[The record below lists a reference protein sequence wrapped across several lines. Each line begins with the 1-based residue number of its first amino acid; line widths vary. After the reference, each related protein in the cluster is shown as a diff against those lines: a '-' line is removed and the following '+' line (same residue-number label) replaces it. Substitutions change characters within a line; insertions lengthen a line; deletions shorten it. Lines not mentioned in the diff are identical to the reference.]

1 MERAKQSVRLAMRPK
16 ARTGTRYL
24 SLIKRDRY
32 LYFLIL
38 PVIVYFIIF
47 KYIPMFGALIA
58 FQDYN
63 LSLGVFGSRWVGLKH
78 FAALFGSK
86 DFYNVIRNTLLLN
99 FYLILFSFPV
109 PVVLA
114 ILLNEVRCMG
124 YRKVVQSI
132 LYVPH
137 FMSWVVLGGI
147 VISVLSPSS
156 GIVNSIIKSF
166 GGEPIYFMA
175 NTGWWIVMFVVSDIW
190 QTAGWGTIIYLAA
203 ITGIDQEMYEAAR
216 IDGASKWQQMV
227 HITLPSIAG
236 TVSIM
241 LILRIGK
248 MMDMNF
254 EQVYAL
260 QNDAVRAVSE
270 VISTFEY
277 RYGLEGMQYSYTTA
291 LGLFKGTV
299 GLILVTFANKF
310 ANAIGDNGLW

>member
-1 MERAKQSVRLAMRPK
+1 
-16 ARTGTRYL
+16 
-24 SLIKRDRY
+24 
-32 LYFLIL
+32 
-38 PVIVYFIIF
+38 
-47 KYIPMFGALIA
+47 
-58 FQDYN
+58 
-63 LSLGVFGSRWVGLKH
+63 
-78 FAALFGSK
+78 
-86 DFYNVIRNTLLLN
+86 
-99 FYLILFSFPV
+99 
-109 PVVLA
+109 
-114 ILLNEVRCMG
+114 
-124 YRKVVQSI
+124 
-132 LYVPH
+132 
-137 FMSWVVLGGI
+137 
-147 VISVLSPSS
+147 
-156 GIVNSIIKSF
+156 
-166 GGEPIYFMA
+166 
-175 NTGWWIVMFVVSDIW
+175 MFVVSDIW